1 MRCYDMEI
9 SDFLDYMR
17 YERRRSQQTLQGYRL
32 DLEAYV
38 AYLDTLEGHVTV
50 DTADTE
56 DIRGWIEAMMDRGN
70 SASSI
75 CRRLS
80 AVRSMYRYALARGLV
95 SHDPAHIVRGPK
107 KSRYLPQFVREDDM
121 DRLLDSAEWG
131 SDYISTR
138 ARTILILLY
147 ETGMRASEL
156 TSLDDSSVDFTQGEI
171 RVTGKG
177 NKQRTI
183 PFGDELRTQ
192 LQQYISQRNQEWPQ
206 RADSALILNDRGR
219 RITYEQLRKEVMM
232 RLSTIGNLAKRSP
245 HVLRHSFATAMLN
258 NGADLESV
266 QKLLGHS
273 ELSTTEIYTH
283 TTFEQLKKVYSKAHP
298 RA

>member
-1 MRCYDMEI
+1 MEI

-171 RVTGKG
+171 RVLGKG
-177 NKQRTI
+177 NKQRAI

-206 RADSALILNDRGR
+206 RIDNALILNDRGS
-219 RITYEQLRKEVMM
+219 RITYEQLRKEVMT
-232 RLSTIGNLAKRSP
+232 RLSAIGNLAKRSP

>member
-1 MRCYDMEI
+1 MEI

-156 TSLDDSSVDFTQGEI
+156 TSLNDSSVDFTQGEI
-171 RVTGKG
+171 RVLGKG
-177 NKQRTI
+177 NKQRAI

-219 RITYEQLRKEVMM
+219 RITYEQLRKEVMT
-232 RLSTIGNLAKRSP
+232 RLSAIGNLAKHSP

>member
-1 MRCYDMEI
+1 MEI
-9 SDFLDYMR
+9 SEFLDYMR
-17 YERRRSQQTLQGYRL
+17 YERRRSEQTLQGYRL

-38 AYLDTLEGHVTV
+38 AYLDTLEGHVTI

-70 SASSI
+70 SPTSI

-156 TSLDDSSVDFTQGEI
+156 TSLDDSSVDFAQGEI

-177 NKQRTI
+177 NKQRAI

-192 LQQYISQRNQEWPQ
+192 LHEYIRQRDAMWQQRI
-206 RADSALILNDRGR
+206 DTALILNDRGSR
-219 RITYEQLRKEVMM
+219 MTYVQLRKEVMT
-232 RLSTIGNLAKRSP
+232 RLSAIGNLAKRSP

-258 NGADLESV
+258 NGADLRSV
-266 QKLLGHS
+266 QELLGH
-273 ELSTTEIYTH
+273 EDLSTTQIYTH
-283 TTFEQLKKVYSKAHP
+283 VSMQHLTAEYRQHFP
-298 RA
+298 RK

>member
-1 MRCYDMEI
+1 MEI
-9 SDFLDYMR
+9 SEFLDYMR
-17 YERRRSQQTLQGYRL
+17 YERRRSEQTLQGYRL

-38 AYLDTLEGHVTV
+38 AYLDTLEGHVTI

-70 SASSI
+70 SPTSI

-156 TSLDDSSVDFTQGEI
+156 TSLDDSSVDFAQGEI

-177 NKQRTI
+177 NKQRAN

-192 LQQYISQRNQEWPQ
+192 LHEYIRQRDAMWQQRI
-206 RADSALILNDRGR
+206 DTALILNDRGSR
-219 RITYEQLRKEVMM
+219 MTYVQLRKEVMT
-232 RLSTIGNLAKRSP
+232 RLSAISNLAKRSP

>member
-1 MRCYDMEI
+1 MEI
-9 SDFLDYMR
+9 SEFLDYMR
-17 YERRRSQQTLQGYRL
+17 YERRRSEQTLQGYRL

-38 AYLDTLEGHVTV
+38 AYLDTLEGHVII

-70 SASSI
+70 SPTSI

-95 SHDPAHIVRGPK
+95 SHDPAHIVRGRK

-156 TSLDDSSVDFTQGEI
+156 TSLDDSSVDFAQGEI

-177 NKQRTI
+177 NKQRAI

-192 LQQYISQRNQEWPQ
+192 LHEYIRQRDAMWQQRI
-206 RADSALILNDRGR
+206 DTALILNDRGSR
-219 RITYEQLRKEVMM
+219 MTYVQLRKEVMT
-232 RLSTIGNLAKRSP
+232 RLSAIGNLAKRSP

>member
-1 MRCYDMEI
+1 
-9 SDFLDYMR
+9 
-17 YERRRSQQTLQGYRL
+17 
-32 DLEAYV
+32 
-38 AYLDTLEGHVTV
+38 
-50 DTADTE
+50 
-56 DIRGWIEAMMDRGN
+56 
-70 SASSI
+70 
-75 CRRLS
+75 
-80 AVRSMYRYALARGLV
+80 MYRFALSRGLV
-95 SHDPAHIVRGPK
+95 SHDPAHMVRGPK
-107 KSRYLPQFVREDDM
+107 RSRYLPQFVREDDM
-121 DRLLDSAEWG
+121 DRLLDLAEWG

-156 TSLDDSSVDFTQGEI
+156 TGLDDSSVDFDKGEI
-171 RVTGKG
+171 RVVGKG
-177 NKQRTI
+177 NKQRAI
-183 PFGDELRTQ
+183 PFGDELRAQ
-192 LQQYISQRNQEWPQ
+192 LQEYIRQRDEQWQQ
-206 RADSALILNDRGR
+206 RMDKALILNDRGQR
-219 RITYEQLRKEVMM
+219 MTYEQLRKLVVMQ
-232 RLSTIGNLAKRSP
+232 LSTIGNLAKRSP

>member
-1 MRCYDMEI
+1 MEI
-9 SDFLDYMR
+9 SEFLDYMR
-17 YERRRSQQTLQGYRL
+17 YERRRSEQTLQGYRL

-38 AYLDTLEGHVTV
+38 AYLDTLEGHVTI

-70 SASSI
+70 SLTSI

-156 TSLDDSSVDFTQGEI
+156 TSLDDSSVDFAQGEI

-177 NKQRTI
+177 NKQRAI

-192 LQQYISQRNQEWPQ
+192 LHEYIRQRDAMWQQRI
-206 RADSALILNDRGR
+206 DTALILNDRGSR
-219 RITYEQLRKEVMM
+219 MTYVQLRKEVMT
-232 RLSTIGNLAKRSP
+232 RLSAIGNLAKRSP

>member
-1 MRCYDMEI
+1 MEI
-9 SDFLDYMR
+9 SEFLDYMR
-17 YERRRSQQTLQGYRL
+17 YERRRSEQTLQGYRL

-38 AYLDTLEGHVTV
+38 AYLDTLEGHVTI

-70 SASSI
+70 SPTSI

-80 AVRSMYRYALARGLV
+80 AVRSMYRYAIARGLV

-138 ARTILILLY
+138 ARTIIILLY

-156 TSLDDSSVDFTQGEI
+156 TSLDDSSVDFAQGEI

-177 NKQRTI
+177 NKQRAI

-192 LQQYISQRNQEWPQ
+192 LHEYIRQRDAMWQQRI
-206 RADSALILNDRGR
+206 DTALILNDRGSR
-219 RITYEQLRKEVMM
+219 MTYVQLRKEVMT
-232 RLSTIGNLAKRSP
+232 RLSAIGNLAKRSP

>member
-1 MRCYDMEI
+1 MEI
-9 SDFLDYMR
+9 SEFLDYMR
-17 YERRRSQQTLQGYRL
+17 YERRRSEQTLQGYRL

-38 AYLDTLEGHVTV
+38 AYLDTLEGHVTI

-70 SASSI
+70 SPTSI

-156 TSLDDSSVDFTQGEI
+156 TSLDDSSVDFAQGEI

-177 NKQRTI
+177 NKQRAI

-192 LQQYISQRNQEWPQ
+192 LHEYIRQRDAMWQQRI
-206 RADSALILNDRGR
+206 DTALILNDRGSR
-219 RITYEQLRKEVMM
+219 MTYVQLRKEVMT
-232 RLSTIGNLAKRSP
+232 RLSAISNLAKRSP

-258 NGADLESV
+258 NGANLESV

>member
-1 MRCYDMEI
+1 MEI

-171 RVTGKG
+171 RVTGKS
-177 NKQRTI
+177 NKQRAI

-232 RLSTIGNLAKRSP
+232 RLSAIGNLAKRSP

>member
-1 MRCYDMEI
+1 MEI
-9 SDFLDYMR
+9 SEFLDYMR
-17 YERRRSQQTLQGYRL
+17 YERRSSEQTLQGYRL

-38 AYLDTLEGHVTV
+38 AYLDTLEGHVTI

-70 SASSI
+70 SPTSI

-156 TSLDDSSVDFTQGEI
+156 TSLDDSSVDFAQGEI

-177 NKQRTI
+177 NKQRAI

-192 LQQYISQRNQEWPQ
+192 LHEYIRQRDAMWQQRI
-206 RADSALILNDRGR
+206 DTALILNDRGSR
-219 RITYEQLRKEVMM
+219 MTYVQLRKEVMT
-232 RLSTIGNLAKRSP
+232 RLSAIGNLAKRSP

>member
-1 MRCYDMEI
+1 MEI
-9 SDFLDYMR
+9 SEFLDYMR
-17 YERRRSQQTLQGYRL
+17 YERRRSEQTLQGYRL

-38 AYLDTLEGHVTV
+38 AYLDTLEGHVTI

-70 SASSI
+70 SPTSI

-131 SDYISTR
+131 SDYINTR

-156 TSLDDSSVDFTQGEI
+156 TSLDDSSVDFAQGEI

-177 NKQRTI
+177 NKQRAI

-192 LQQYISQRNQEWPQ
+192 LHEYIRQRDAMWQQRI
-206 RADSALILNDRGR
+206 DTALILNDRGSR
-219 RITYEQLRKEVMM
+219 MTYVQLRKEVMT
-232 RLSTIGNLAKRSP
+232 RLSAIGNLAKRSP

>member
-56 DIRGWIEAMMDRGN
+56 DIRGWIETMMDRGN
-70 SASSI
+70 SPTSI

-95 SHDPAHIVRGPK
+95 SHDPAHMVRGPK

-156 TSLDDSSVDFTQGEI
+156 TSLDDGSVDFTQGEI

-177 NKQRTI
+177 NKQRSI

-192 LQQYISQRNQEWPQ
+192 LQQYITQRNQEWPQ

-232 RLSTIGNLAKRSP
+232 RLSAIGNLAKRSP

>member
-1 MRCYDMEI
+1 MEI

-56 DIRGWIEAMMDRGN
+56 DIRGWIETMMDRGN

-171 RVTGKG
+171 RVKGKG
-177 NKQRTI
+177 KKQRAI

-232 RLSTIGNLAKRSP
+232 RLSAIGNLAKRSP

>member
-1 MRCYDMEI
+1 MEI

-156 TSLDDSSVDFTQGEI
+156 TSLDDSSVDFAQGEI

-177 NKQRTI
+177 NKQRAI
-183 PFGDELRTQ
+183 PFGDELRIQ
-192 LQQYISQRNQEWPQ
+192 LQEYIRQRDAMWQQ
-206 RADSALILNDRGR
+206 RIDTALILNDRGR

-232 RLSTIGNLAKRSP
+232 RLSAIGNLAKRSP

>member
-1 MRCYDMEI
+1 MEI
-9 SDFLDYMR
+9 SEFLDYMR
-17 YERRRSQQTLQGYRL
+17 YERRRSEQTLQGYRL

-38 AYLDTLEGHVTV
+38 AYLDTLEGHVTI

-56 DIRGWIEAMMDRGN
+56 DIRGWIEAMVDRGN
-70 SASSI
+70 SPTSI

-156 TSLDDSSVDFTQGEI
+156 TSLDDSSVDFAQGEI

-177 NKQRTI
+177 NKQRAI

-192 LQQYISQRNQEWPQ
+192 LHEYIRQRDAMWQQRI
-206 RADSALILNDRGR
+206 DTALILNDRGSR
-219 RITYEQLRKEVMM
+219 MTYVQLRKEVMT
-232 RLSTIGNLAKRSP
+232 RLSAIGNLAKRSP

>member
-1 MRCYDMEI
+1 MEI
-9 SDFLDYMR
+9 SEFLDYMR
-17 YERRRSQQTLQGYRL
+17 YERRRSEQTLQGYRL

-38 AYLDTLEGHVTV
+38 AYLDTLEGHVII

-70 SASSI
+70 SPTSI

-156 TSLDDSSVDFTQGEI
+156 TSLDDSSVDFAQGEI

-177 NKQRTI
+177 NKQRAI

-192 LQQYISQRNQEWPQ
+192 LHEYIRQRDAMWQQRI
-206 RADSALILNDRGR
+206 DTALILNDRGSR
-219 RITYEQLRKEVMM
+219 MTYVQLRKEVMT
-232 RLSTIGNLAKRSP
+232 RLSAIGNLAKRSP

>member
-1 MRCYDMEI
+1 MEI
-9 SDFLDYMR
+9 SEFLDYMR
-17 YERRRSQQTLQGYRL
+17 YERRRSEQTLQGYRL

-38 AYLDTLEGHVTV
+38 AYLDTLEGHVTI

-56 DIRGWIEAMMDRGN
+56 DIRGWIEAMMDRDN
-70 SASSI
+70 SPTSI

-80 AVRSMYRYALARGLV
+80 AIRSMYRYALARGLV

-156 TSLDDSSVDFTQGEI
+156 TSLDDNSVDFAQGEI

-177 NKQRTI
+177 NKQRAI

-192 LQQYISQRNQEWPQ
+192 LQEYIRQPDAMWQQRI
-206 RADSALILNDRGR
+206 DSALILNDRGR
-219 RITYEQLRKEVMM
+219 RITYVQLRKEVMM
-232 RLSTIGNLAKRSP
+232 RLSAIRNLAKRLP

>member
-1 MRCYDMEI
+1 MEI

-80 AVRSMYRYALARGLV
+80 AVRSMYRYALTRGLV
-95 SHDPAHIVRGPK
+95 SHDPAHMVRGPK

-171 RVTGKG
+171 RVLGKG
-177 NKQRTI
+177 NKQRAI

-206 RADSALILNDRGR
+206 RIDRALILNDRGR

-232 RLSTIGNLAKRSP
+232 RLSAIGNLVKRSP

>member
-1 MRCYDMEI
+1 MEI

-70 SASSI
+70 SPTSI

-177 NKQRTI
+177 YKQRAI

-232 RLSTIGNLAKRSP
+232 RLSAIGNLAKRSP

>member
-1 MRCYDMEI
+1 MEI

-80 AVRSMYRYALARGLV
+80 AVRSMYRYALTRGLV
-95 SHDPAHIVRGPK
+95 SHDPAHMVRGPK

-171 RVTGKG
+171 RVLGKG
-177 NKQRTI
+177 NKQRAI

-192 LQQYISQRNQEWPQ
+192 LQQYISQRNQGWPQ
-206 RADSALILNDRGR
+206 RIDNALILNDRGS
-219 RITYEQLRKEVMM
+219 RITYEQLRKEVMI
-232 RLSTIGNLAKRSP
+232 RLSAIGNLAKRSP

>member
-1 MRCYDMEI
+1 MEI
-9 SDFLDYMR
+9 SEFLDYMR
-17 YERRRSQQTLQGYRL
+17 YERRRSEQTLQGYRL

-38 AYLDTLEGHVTV
+38 AYLDTLEGHVTI

-70 SASSI
+70 SPTSI

-107 KSRYLPQFVREDDM
+107 KSRYLPQFVHEDDM

-156 TSLDDSSVDFTQGEI
+156 TSLDDSSVDFAQGEI

-177 NKQRTI
+177 NKQRAI

-192 LQQYISQRNQEWPQ
+192 LHEYIRQRDAMWQQRI
-206 RADSALILNDRGR
+206 DTALILNDRGSR
-219 RITYEQLRKEVMM
+219 MTYVQLRKEVMT
-232 RLSTIGNLAKRSP
+232 RLSAIGNLAKRSP

>member
-1 MRCYDMEI
+1 MEI
-9 SDFLDYMR
+9 SEFLDYMR
-17 YERRRSQQTLQGYRL
+17 YERRRSEQTLQGYRL

-38 AYLDTLEGHVTV
+38 AYLDTLEGHVTI

-70 SASSI
+70 SPTSI

-156 TSLDDSSVDFTQGEI
+156 TSLDDSSVDFAQGEI

-177 NKQRTI
+177 NKQRAI

-192 LQQYISQRNQEWPQ
+192 LHEYIRQRDAMWQQRI
-206 RADSALILNDRGR
+206 DTALILNDRGSR
-219 RITYEQLRKEVMM
+219 MTYVQLRREVMT
-232 RLSTIGNLAKRSP
+232 RLSAIGNLAKRSP

>member
-1 MRCYDMEI
+1 MEI
-9 SDFLDYMR
+9 SEFLDYMR
-17 YERRRSQQTLQGYRL
+17 YERRRSEQTLQGYRL

-38 AYLDTLEGHVTV
+38 AYLDTLEGHVII

-70 SASSI
+70 SPTSI

-156 TSLDDSSVDFTQGEI
+156 TSLDDNSVDFAQGEI

-177 NKQRTI
+177 NKQRAI

-192 LQQYISQRNQEWPQ
+192 LQEYIRQRDAMWQQ
-206 RADSALILNDRGR
+206 RIDTALILNDRGSR
-219 RITYEQLRKEVMM
+219 MTYVQLRKEVMT
-232 RLSTIGNLAKRSP
+232 RLSAIGNLAKRSP

>member
-1 MRCYDMEI
+1 
-9 SDFLDYMR
+9 
-17 YERRRSQQTLQGYRL
+17 
-32 DLEAYV
+32 
-38 AYLDTLEGHVTV
+38 
-50 DTADTE
+50 
-56 DIRGWIEAMMDRGN
+56 
-70 SASSI
+70 
-75 CRRLS
+75 
-80 AVRSMYRYALARGLV
+80 MYRYALARGLV

-156 TSLDDSSVDFTQGEI
+156 TSLDDSSVDFAQGEI

-177 NKQRTI
+177 NKQRAI

-192 LQQYISQRNQEWPQ
+192 LQEYIRQRDAMWQQ
-206 RADSALILNDRGR
+206 RIDTALILNDRGSR
-219 RITYEQLRKEVMM
+219 MTYVQLRKEVMT
-232 RLSTIGNLAKRSP
+232 RLSAIGNLAKRSP

-273 ELSTTEIYTH
+273 ERSTTEIYTH

>member
-1 MRCYDMEI
+1 MEI

-138 ARTILILLY
+138 ARTILMLLY

-177 NKQRTI
+177 NKQRAI
-183 PFGDELRTQ
+183 PFGDEFRTQ
-192 LQQYISQRNQEWPQ
+192 LQEYIRQRDAMWQQ
-206 RADSALILNDRGR
+206 RIDTALILNDRGC

-232 RLSTIGNLAKRSP
+232 RLSAIGNLAKRSP

>member
-1 MRCYDMEI
+1 MEI

>member
-1 MRCYDMEI
+1 MEI

-17 YERRRSQQTLQGYRL
+17 YERRRSQQTLKGYRL

-70 SASSI
+70 SPTSI

-156 TSLDDSSVDFTQGEI
+156 TSLDDNSVDFTQGEI
-171 RVTGKG
+171 RVLGKG
-177 NKQRTI
+177 NKQRAI

-206 RADSALILNDRGR
+206 RIDSALILNDRGR
-219 RITYEQLRKEVMM
+219 RITYEQLRKEVMT
-232 RLSTIGNLAKRSP
+232 RLSAIGNLAKRSP

>member
-1 MRCYDMEI
+1 MEI
-9 SDFLDYMR
+9 SDFLDYMC

-171 RVTGKG
+171 RVLGKG
-177 NKQRTI
+177 NKQRAI

-232 RLSTIGNLAKRSP
+232 RLSAIGNLAKRSP

>member
-1 MRCYDMEI
+1 MEI
-9 SDFLDYMR
+9 SEFLDYMR
-17 YERRRSQQTLQGYRL
+17 YERRRSEQTLQGYRL

-38 AYLDTLEGHVTV
+38 AYLDTLEGHVTI

-70 SASSI
+70 SPTSI

-156 TSLDDSSVDFTQGEI
+156 TSLDDSSVDFAQGEI

-177 NKQRTI
+177 NKQRAI

-192 LQQYISQRNQEWPQ
+192 LQEYIRQRDAMWQQ
-206 RADSALILNDRGR
+206 RIDTALILNDRGSR
-219 RITYEQLRKEVMM
+219 MTYVQLRKEVMT
-232 RLSTIGNLAKRSP
+232 RLSAIGNLAKRSP

-283 TTFEQLKKVYSKAHP
+283 TTSEQ
-298 RA
+298 

>member
-1 MRCYDMEI
+1 MEI

-171 RVTGKG
+171 RVLGKG
-177 NKQRTI
+177 NKQRAI

-206 RADSALILNDRGR
+206 RADNALILNDRGS

-232 RLSTIGNLAKRSP
+232 RLSAIGNLAKRSP

>member
-1 MRCYDMEI
+1 MEI

-56 DIRGWIEAMMDRGN
+56 DIRGWIETMMDRGN
-70 SASSI
+70 SPTSI

-95 SHDPAHIVRGPK
+95 SHDPAHMVRGPK

-156 TSLDDSSVDFTQGEI
+156 TSLDDGSVDFTQGEI

-177 NKQRTI
+177 NKQRSI

-192 LQQYISQRNQEWPQ
+192 LQQYITQRNQEWPQ

-232 RLSTIGNLAKRSP
+232 RLSAIGNLAKRSP

>member
-1 MRCYDMEI
+1 MEI

-56 DIRGWIEAMMDRGN
+56 DIRGWIETMMDRGN

-177 NKQRTI
+177 NKQRAI

-192 LQQYISQRNQEWPQ
+192 LQQYISQRNQEWSQ

-219 RITYEQLRKEVMM
+219 RITYEQLRKEVMT
-232 RLSTIGNLAKRSP
+232 RLSAIGNLAKRSP

>member
-9 SDFLDYMR
+9 SDFLDYMH

-56 DIRGWIEAMMDRGN
+56 DIRGWIETMMDRGN

-177 NKQRTI
+177 NKQRAI

-232 RLSTIGNLAKRSP
+232 RLSAIGNLAKRSP

>member
-1 MRCYDMEI
+1 MEI

-56 DIRGWIEAMMDRGN
+56 DIRGWIETMMDRGN

-80 AVRSMYRYALARGLV
+80 AVRSMYRYALTRGLV
-95 SHDPAHIVRGPK
+95 SHDPAHMVRGPK

-177 NKQRTI
+177 NKQRAI

-206 RADSALILNDRGR
+206 RIDNALILNDRGS
-219 RITYEQLRKEVMM
+219 RITYEQLRKEVMT
-232 RLSTIGNLAKRSP
+232 RLSAIGNLAKRSP

>member
-1 MRCYDMEI
+1 MEI

-80 AVRSMYRYALARGLV
+80 AVRSMYRYALARELV

-107 KSRYLPQFVREDDM
+107 KSHYLPQFVREDDM

-171 RVTGKG
+171 RVLGKG
-177 NKQRTI
+177 NKQRAI

-192 LQQYISQRNQEWPQ
+192 LQQYISQRNQKWPQ
-206 RADSALILNDRGR
+206 RIDNALILNDRGS
-219 RITYEQLRKEVMM
+219 RITYEQLRKEVMT
-232 RLSTIGNLAKRSP
+232 RLSAIGNLAKRSP

>member
-1 MRCYDMEI
+1 MEI

-177 NKQRTI
+177 NKQRAI
-183 PFGDELRTQ
+183 PFGDELRIQ
-192 LQQYISQRNQEWPQ
+192 LQEYIRQRDAMWQQ
-206 RADSALILNDRGR
+206 RIDTALILNDRGR

-232 RLSTIGNLAKRSP
+232 RLSAIGNLAKRSP